1 MENRERL
8 STFMVTAS
16 SLVSIAFGLW
26 HFFVPGIWDWYS
38 YVNAESPE
46 LVIAIRATN
55 VFFSLSLVLFGAL
68 NLLFVYRKPMVG
80 YYVRTLLWANVLL
93 WATRVGLQITY
104 PQGTEMTGLA
114 PLMLFIF
121 SAVLAGY
128 LIPLFIWPVLRS
140 T

>member
-1 MENRERL
+1 MGNRGFVSKL
-8 STFMVTAS
+8 LVSAS

-26 HFFVPGIWDWYS
+26 HFFVPGIWSWYS

-55 VFFSLSLVLFGAL
+55 VFFSLSLVLFGSL
-68 NLLFVYRKPMVG
+68 NLLFIHRKPMVAF
-80 YYVRTLLWANVLL
+80 YVRTLLWANVLL
-93 WATRVGLQITY
+93 WATRVGMQLVY
-104 PQGTEMTGLA
+104 PQGSEVSGLS

-121 SAVLAGY
+121 GAVLAGY
-128 LIPLFIWPVLRS
+128 LIPLLIWPALRD